1 MKNKTNE
8 TSRKEGI
15 LQALFVVILLLY
27 PLRHITWGLDL
38 WDTGYN
44 YANFQYM
51 GTEHMDSMWLFSTY
65 LANAAGHFLTKLPMA
80 DTLVGM
86 NFYTGLFA
94 GILGIAGYFF
104 CTKKLGIPS
113 WIAFLG
119 ELAALSLCW
128 CPTALL
134 YNYLTYV
141 LFLGCVILLY
151 TGLSQGKMWHL
162 AAAGVC
168 LGANVFVRFSNLP
181 EAAMIVA
188 VWAYAVIEGR
198 EEKKTHKSNKNRG
211 SFPRAVR
218 YTLWCLLGYLGAL
231 FLIGGY
237 IHLSYGIDAYIE
249 GIVRLFSMTDNAPDY
264 KATSMIMGLVGTYV
278 ENLYWAVRIGI
289 IGAGGLVF
297 FAVVWLVTE
306 RCRWVKARES
316 LAKCLWTGSYAV
328 WGLVSLAMTVWLY
341 LRGFCTLEYYS
352 YASILRPGILF
363 LMLTMLIAL
372 VRIFHK
378 NSVKEERLIG
388 GMVLFVVLLTS
399 IGSNNGV
406 YPSINNLFVAAPYT
420 LWQSFLFVKKVREHM
435 IGRSFFQGVT
445 LCAFP
450 LKGLLIAFLAMFLFQ
465 AGIFGAGFVFAEST
479 GVQDISVGVKNNEVL
494 KGVKMSPEKAA
505 WMTELS
511 AYATEKEWRDREVI
525 LYGNLPSLSFYLQMP
540 SAFNPWSDLDS
551 YSLATM
557 ENALAQMKT
566 ELAQGAQKPVIIV
579 ENQYVLFEEEGIEAL
594 EHMGVAKNRLEK
606 IAKDKKWEALKE
618 FREKE
623 GYVRTFSNEKFTVWE

>member
-1 MKNKTNE
+1 MKEKTNKT
-8 TSRKEGI
+8 SRRERI
-15 LQALFVVILLLY
+15 LQAVFVVILLLY
-27 PLRHITWGLDL
+27 SLRHITWGLDL

-65 LANAAGHFLTKLPMA
+65 LANAVGHFLTMLPMA

-94 GILGIAGYFF
+94 GILGIGGYFF

-151 TGLSQGKMWHL
+151 TGLSRKKMWHL

-181 EAAMIVA
+181 EAAMIAA
-188 VWAYAVIEGR
+188 VWAYAVIEGM
-198 EEKKTHKSNKNRG
+198 EEKKKHKGSG
-211 SFPRAVR
+211 SFSRAFR
-218 YTLWCLLGYLGAL
+218 YTLWCLGGYLGAL
-231 FLIGGY
+231 VLVGGY
-237 IHLSYGIDAYIE
+237 IHLRYGIDAYIE

-264 KATSMIMGLVGTYV
+264 KAASMIMGLVGTYV
-278 ENLYWAVRIGI
+278 ENLYWAVRIGVI
-289 IGAGGLVF
+289 AGAGLVF
-297 FAVVWLVTE
+297 FAVVRLFTE
-306 RCRWVKARES
+306 RCRWVRERER
-316 LAKCLWTGSYAV
+316 LAGLLRTGSYAV
-328 WGLVSLAMTVWLY
+328 WGLVSLAMIAWLY

-352 YASILRPGILF
+352 YAPILRPGILF

-372 VRIFHK
+372 VRVFHK
-378 NSVKEERLIG
+378 NSSKEERLIS
-388 GMVLFVVLLTS
+388 GMMLLVVLLTS

-420 LWQSFLFVKKVREHM
+420 FWESFRFIKSVKEHT
-435 IGRSFFQGVT
+435 IKKGFLKGVT

-450 LKGLLIAFLAMFLFQ
+450 LKCLLAAFLAMFLFQ
-465 AGIFGAGFVFAEST
+465 TGIFGAGFVFAEST
-479 GVQDISVGVKNNEVL
+479 GVQDLSAGVENNEVL
-494 KGVKMSPEKAA
+494 KGVKMSPEKAE

-511 AYATEKEWRDREVI
+511 AYAAENELQGREVI

-540 SAFNPWSDLDS
+540 SAFNPWSDLAS
-551 YSLATM
+551 YSLAAM
-557 ENALAQMKT
+557 ENALWQV
-566 ELAQGAQKPVIIV
+566 EQEIAQGAEKPVIIV
-579 ENQYVLFEEEGIEAL
+579 ENQYVLYDGGGRKAL
-594 EHMGVAKNRLEK
+594 EQAGLSENRMEK
-606 IAKDKKWEALKE
+606 IAEDRKWELLKA

-623 GYVRTFSNEKFTVWE
+623 GYVQTFSNEKFTVWE